1 MRLIRSIGRL
11 LALSLLLGALP
22 ARGQYINQTELE
34 EVLSIRTEDLDS
46 LPDVQYEYYVL
57 YSSRNN
63 SVIARNT
70 FYSIIGEGDVERG
83 RKRARLVGLLN
94 RVLVE
99 RAEVG
104 DTLVIPTVWDLDLR
118 AYSPFPRYY
127 AGARDL
133 DKIFIIDKTI
143 QAWAAYEYGRLERWG
158 IVNTGDPSQTPTPNG
173 RFNFNWKTEYRIS
186 SLSPPGEPWE
196 MYWVVNFHDARGIHV
211 HQYPMP
217 TGGPTSH
224 GCVRL
229 VDYDA
234 RWIYNWADTWTTT
247 RGDGFGS
254 SQGRIIKQGT
264 MVLVIGE
271 DPTDHPHPFLYKEKY
286 PVLQRVELPENPYD
300 VPPGTPQQ
308 EYFDKLRGLT
318 SDD

>member
-1 MRLIRSIGRL
+1 MTRPIGWL
-11 LALSLLLGALP
+11 LTLSLVLLALP

-34 EVLSIRTEDLDS
+34 EVLSIRADDLEA
-46 LPDVQYEYYVL
+46 LPDVQYEYFVL
-57 YSSRNN
+57 YSSRDN

-70 FYSIIGEGDVERG
+70 FYTLIGDGDVEVG

-99 RAEVG
+99 RAEIG
-104 DTLVIPTVWDLDLR
+104 DTLVVPTVWDLDLR

-127 AGARDL
+127 TGGRDL
-133 DKIFIIDKTI
+133 DKLFIIDKSI
-143 QAWAAYEYGRLERWG
+143 QAWAAYEHGKLERWG
-158 IVNTGDPSQTPTPNG
+158 IVNTGDPTQTPTPNG
-173 RFNFNWKTEYRIS
+173 RFNFNWRTEYRVS

-234 RWIYNWADTWTTT
+234 QWIYNWADTWTTT
-247 RGDGFGS
+247 QGDGFGS
-254 SQGRIIKQGT
+254 SQGRIIEQGT

-271 DPTDHPHPFLYKEKY
+271 DPTDHPHPFLYKDKY
-286 PVLQRVELPENPYD
+286 PVLQRAELPENPYD
-300 VPPGTPQQ
+300 VPPGTAQQ
-308 EYFDKLRGLT
+308 EYFDKLRGLK
-318 SDD
+318 SGD